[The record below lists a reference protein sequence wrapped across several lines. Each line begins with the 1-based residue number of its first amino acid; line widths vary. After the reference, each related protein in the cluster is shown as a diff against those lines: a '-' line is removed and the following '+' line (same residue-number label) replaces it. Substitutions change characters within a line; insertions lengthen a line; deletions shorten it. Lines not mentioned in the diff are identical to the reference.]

1 MPNLGILKTANRAK
15 QENPN
20 AKFNFGQFENGLDS
34 SFEAKVIAILSL
46 DSESGFLA
54 RWRKGG
60 VVGFKDG
67 ICFVGGISFSRLI
80 LWDDSE
86 WKGSNWPKTNLNQQ
100 PNQGYW
106 PCK

>member
-54 RWRKGG
+54 R
-60 VVGFKDG
+60 
-67 ICFVGGISFSRLI
+67 
-80 LWDDSE
+80 
-86 WKGSNWPKTNLNQQ
+86 
-100 PNQGYW
+100 
-106 PCK
+106 